1 MLTGCRIT
9 KQRFA
14 DGIFGGEGAR
24 IYGGRW
30 SSPDHWVVYT
40 SETPSLA
47 VVETLANHERPELL
61 GSFVIAFCAFD
72 ESLVTR
78 VEIDELPANWTD
90 PEPPRDLQLIG
101 DEWIHSERSAVL
113 SVPSVIVKYERN
125 YLLNP
130 VHEDFKRIKRSTHEP
145 FRFDFR
151 LVT

>member
-1 MLTGCRIT
+1 VLTGWRIT
-9 KQRFA
+9 KERFA
-14 DGIFGGEGAR
+14 DDIFGGEGAR

-30 SSPDHWVVYT
+30 NSPDRWAVYT
-40 SETPSLA
+40 SATAALA

-61 GSFVIAFCAFD
+61 GAFVIAFCSFD

-78 VEIDELPANWTD
+78 LEIDKLPVNWTA
-90 PEPPRDLQLIG
+90 PEPPRELQMIG

-130 VHEDFKRIKRSTHEP
+130 AHDDFKRIKFSAPEP
-145 FRFDFR
+145 FHFDLR
-151 LVT
+151 IVT